1 MKFIIDSFPRQ
12 GNTTLS
18 RVIKHVFANKLV
30 NENPSHDLESIKMDL
45 ALGNTLLCPVRNP
58 INTLGSFVGMQMLKF
73 PECIDEPMHHQLI
86 DSALNTLKI
95 FQNYIIENVNKV
107 HIIKFEDIIK
117 MSEDYKNQNIQN
129 NKTINRLSKE
139 YDLKI
144 TKVMSPLFDSFSEYS
159 STKNL
164 EVEEQLLGKEF
175 KEILDLILKNY
186 NYLVNK
192 SY

>member
-1 MKFIIDSFPRQ
+1 MKFIIDGFPRQ

-18 RVIKHVFANKLV
+18 RVIKNVFANKLA
-30 NENPSHDLESIKMDL
+30 NEYPSHDLESIKIDI
-45 ALGNTLLCPVRNP
+45 ALGNTLLFPVRNP

-73 PECIDEPMHHQLI
+73 PECIDEPMHHHLI

-95 FQNYIIENVNKV
+95 FQDYIIENVNQV
-107 HIIKFEDIIK
+107 NIIKFEDIIK
-117 MSEDYKNQNIQN
+117 MSEDYKNQNIIN
-129 NKTINRLSKE
+129 NRVINKLSKE
-139 YDLKI
+139 YTLI
-144 TKVMSPLFDSFSEYS
+144 PTQINSQLFDSLSEYS

-164 EVEEQLLGKEF
+164 EVEEQLLGEEF

>member
-1 MKFIIDSFPRQ
+1 MLDHTINRALDS
-12 GNTTLS
+12 L
-18 RVIKHVFANKLV
+18 KL
-30 NENPSHDLESIKMDL
+30 
-45 ALGNTLLCPVRNP
+45 
-58 INTLGSFVGMQMLKF
+58 
-73 PECIDEPMHHQLI
+73 
-86 DSALNTLKI
+86 
-95 FQNYIIENVNKV
+95 FQEYIIENINKV
-107 HIIKFEDIIK
+107 HIIKFEDIIR
-117 MSEDYKNQNIQN
+117 MSEDYKNQNIEN

-144 TKVMSPLFDSFSEYS
+144 AQVMSPLFDSFSEYS

-164 EVEEQLLGKEF
+164 GVEEELLGEEF

>member
-1 MKFIIDSFPRQ
+1 MKFIIDGFPRQ

-18 RVIKHVFANKLV
+18 RVIKNVFANKLA
-30 NENPSHDLESIKMDL
+30 NEYPSHDLESIKMDI
-45 ALGNTLLCPVRNP
+45 ALGNTLLFPVRNP

-73 PECIDEPMHHQLI
+73 PECIDEPMHHHLI

-95 FQNYIIENVNKV
+95 FQDYIIENVNQV
-107 HIIKFEDIIK
+107 NIIKFEDIIK

-144 TKVMSPLFDSFSEYS
+144 AQVMSPLFDSFSEYS

-164 EVEEQLLGKEF
+164 EVEEQLLGEEF